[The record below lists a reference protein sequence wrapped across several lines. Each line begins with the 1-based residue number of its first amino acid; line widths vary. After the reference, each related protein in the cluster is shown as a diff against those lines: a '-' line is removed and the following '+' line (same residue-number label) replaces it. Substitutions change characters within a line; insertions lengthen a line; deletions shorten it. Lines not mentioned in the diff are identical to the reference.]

1 LSSYHDYKSR
11 DPVKALSA
19 QERADLLGHLRHY
32 HGGPPTDD
40 FTFVDL
46 AVFFPAAF
54 EKIAS
59 NLEHYVETLARDGQL
74 DIYDLPKN
82 AASPRPESG
91 SKM

>member
-1 LSSYHDYKSR
+1 
-11 DPVKALSA
+11 
-19 QERADLLGHLRHY
+19 
-32 HGGPPTDD
+32 
-40 FTFVDL
+40 VDL